1 MKSKILVSWSSGK
14 DSAWMLHTLNQR
26 DDVEVVGL
34 LTSVN
39 EAVDRVA
46 MHAVR
51 RELVEAQA
59 QAAGLPLT
67 VVPLP
72 WPCTNALY
80 EARMMSAIQGAKAAG
95 ITHIAFGDLFLED
108 IRQYRVDMLA
118 GSGVA
123 PLFPI
128 WGTRADTPALAQ
140 TMLSVGI
147 RAKVTCVDT
156 RSLPADY
163 LGQTYDPLFVNSL
176 PDGVDHCAENGEFHT
191 FCYAGP
197 MFSEEIQVKKG
208 VKHIDEPFHFMDFG
222 LH

>member
-1 MKSKILVSWSSGK
+1 
-14 DSAWMLHTLNQR
+14 MLHTLNQQ

-59 QAAGLPLT
+59 RAAGLPRA

-80 EARMMSAIQGAKAAG
+80 EARMMSAIQDAKAAG
-95 ITHIAFGDLFLED
+95 ITHMAFGDLFLED

-118 GSGVA
+118 GSGVE

-140 TMLSVGI
+140 TMLAAGL

-156 RSLPADY
+156 RSLSVDY
-163 LGQTYDPLFVNSL
+163 LGRTYDASFVDDL
-176 PDGVDHCAENGEFHT
+176 PDGVDRCAENGEFYT
-191 FCYAGP
+191 FCYASP
-197 MFSEEIQVKKG
+197 MFSEDIQVKQG
-208 VKHIDEPFHFMDFG
+208 RLHVDEPFHFMDFS
-222 LH
+222 LI